1 MRPDVAFMASG
12 AGDGKLQAFVVS
24 TLSPQLTLK
33 VGGVFMNANVQQGM
47 LTADL
52 DYESKNSNV
61 GLQFQGGFLNFSWM

>member
-52 DYESKNSNV
+52 DYESK
-61 GLQFQGGFLNFSWM
+61 L